1 MRDGIGKMLPIE
13 DNVYSVS
20 TQSPTSTSFSEKAA
34 IQVRLPETTGLTP
47 AEIRR
52 IVLDILG

>member
-1 MRDGIGKMLPIE
+1 MRDGISKMLPIE
-13 DNVYSVS
+13 DNVYSVLI
-20 TQSPTSTSFSEKAA
+20 QSPNPTPFGDKAA
-34 IQVRLPETTGLTP
+34 THVRLPETTGLTP